1 MNKKQNDRLPHGE
14 ELPEIE
20 LSAEQLL
27 SLFKPDSSTMTAAP
41 AVNLPVSSQAVEALA
56 KPAVASQAA
65 EAPTTTSATSSHA
78 SAAAPRELGRWKS
91 ALAIAGMGSALA
103 VAAAIGYEGLR
114 PPAQLPPL
122 PPPVAEVEPA
132 PPPVAAPVSDQPP
145 VLVRNPFDKSEVFEF
160 PAGTTTEEAKAAV
173 ADALLERARVRQAE
187 YDAKHPKRRR
197 SRPG

>member
-1 MNKKQNDRLPHGE
+1 MNEKQNGSLPHGE
-14 ELPEIE
+14 ETAEIE

-27 SLFKPDSSTMTAAP
+27 GFIRTSNSAGIEP
-41 AVNLPVSSQAVEALA
+41 PVRPQAGEVVAS
-56 KPAVASQAA
+56 PAVAPQASGA
-65 EAPTTTSATSSHA
+65 D
-78 SAAAPRELGRWKS
+78 SAASRALGRWKS
-91 ALAIAGMGSALA
+91 AAAVTGIGSVLAL
-103 VAAAIGYEGLR
+103 AAAIGYEGLR
-114 PPAQLPPL
+114 TAPEPPPL

-132 PPPVAAPVSDQPP
+132 PPPVEAPASDQPP